1 MELITRL
8 KNAVKAYDDAHNFTC
23 DLCGRELFANERI
36 CAPCRKALPWN
47 DGCVCPF
54 CGRKIKEEGV
64 CVECKAHPIGV
75 KKARSVFVHEG
86 DAARLVVRFKRGEKY
101 LYRMIIDTMVPLFA
115 AEFSFVEGIV
125 AVPMTEKAQKKRGYN
140 QAQLLAEELAARTG
154 VPFLDVLRKEKET
167 PSQKFLSR
175 RDREKNLSG
184 CFRAERAPVKGKKL
198 LIVDDTLTTGAT
210 ISAVAA
216 ALQRAK
222 AGELYALTVT
232 SVENKTP
239 FGAPEE

>member
-75 KKARSVFVHEG
+75 KKALQR
-86 DAARLVVRFKRGEKY
+86 D
-101 LYRMIIDTMVPLFA
+101 
-115 AEFSFVEGIV
+115 
-125 AVPMTEKAQKKRGYN
+125 KAQTVVHAI
-140 QAQLLAEELAARTG
+140 QCVLLFG
-154 VPFLDVLRKEKET
+154 V
-167 PSQKFLSR
+167 
-175 RDREKNLSG
+175 
-184 CFRAERAPVKGKKL
+184 A
-198 LIVDDTLTTGAT
+198 LIVW
-210 ISAVAA
+210 
-216 ALQRAK
+216 
-222 AGELYALTVT
+222 
-232 SVENKTP
+232 
-239 FGAPEE
+239 FGTR